1 MTLTFP
7 TNTQAY
13 TETPWVDENLNRWLY
28 ESLKGRW
35 THLATLEN
43 DTEASSNSI
52 AVRDSA
58 GGLFCKGLTVE
69 ADPSLEFSF
78 INFLN
83 SNVNNSNIANGYIY
97 YQETND
103 VSGHYWLMPPLSGT
117 VALTSNAQTFSDTQ
131 TFTGPVTSSNASV
144 ILSALPVYASNTA
157 AASLA
162 TGSVYRTSTGEL
174 RIKY

>member
-28 ESLKGRW
+28 ESLKNRW
-35 THLATLEN
+35 THLAMLEN
-43 DTEASSNSI
+43 DTEASSDSI
-52 AVRDSA
+52 AVRDSS
-58 GGLFCKGLTVE
+58 GGLVCNGLIVNS
-69 ADPSLEFSF
+69 DPTLNFSF

-83 SNVNNSNIANGYIY
+83 NGENICSGYIY

-103 VSGHYWLMPPLSGT
+103 ASGHYWLMPPLSGT

-144 ILSALPVYASNTA
+144 ILSALPIYANNTA